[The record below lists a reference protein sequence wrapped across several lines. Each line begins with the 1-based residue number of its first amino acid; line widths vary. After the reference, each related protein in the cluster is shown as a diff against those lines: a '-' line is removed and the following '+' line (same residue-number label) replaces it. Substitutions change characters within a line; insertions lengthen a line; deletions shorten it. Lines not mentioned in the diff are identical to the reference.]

1 MLNNMM
7 EDPSL
12 LPSLVWFARVVRHR
26 SFTKAAAEF
35 DVSRVAVS
43 LHIKSLEQKLKVRL
57 LHRTTRDMSLT
68 DEGLRLW
75 ERIQPA
81 LQSIEQALV
90 QLNDAQDAPSGLI
103 RLNAS
108 RIAARTLVEPHLA
121 EFLALYPRVTVE
133 LVLDDGLSNIVA
145 DGVDAGIRLGES
157 VAEHMVAVPIS
168 PPLRFAVVASPAY
181 FDKHP
186 RPKTPDALAQH
197 NCVRYRLASAG
208 AVLNWAFTDPK
219 TRHAF
224 TVEPQGNTIVNDD
237 LAMLQTALNGVGLV
251 QHLDLAVQPHL
262 ADGSLVRVLANWCPP
277 MAGFY
282 LYIPTREQMPR
293 KLRALMD
300 FLVAKR
306 DTVMR

>member
-1 MLNNMM
+1 MTL
-7 EDPSL
+7 DPSL

-43 LHIKSLEQKLKVRL
+43 LQIKTLEEKLNVRL

-68 DEGLRLW
+68 DDGQRLW
-75 ERIQPA
+75 DSIQPA
-81 LQSIEQALV
+81 LRSIEQAVV
-90 QLNDAQDAPSGLI
+90 QVHEARDEPTGVI
-103 RLNAS
+103 RINTS
-108 RIAARTLVEPHLA
+108 RVAARTLVEPHLA
-121 EFLALYPRVTVE
+121 EFLALYPQLTVE

-145 DGVDAGIRLGES
+145 DGVDAGIRRGES

-168 PPLRFAVVASPAY
+168 PPLRFAVVGSPAY
-181 FDKHP
+181 FEQHAP
-186 RPKTPDALAQH
+186 PQRPEDLMQH
-197 NCVRYRLASAG
+197 NCVHYRFASSASL
-208 AVLNWAFTDPK
+208 LNWSFTDPRK
-219 TRHAF
+219 KREF
-224 TVEPQGNTIVNDD
+224 LVELQGNCIVNDD
-237 LAMLQTALNGVGLV
+237 LAMLNAALNGVGLV
-251 QHLDLAVQPHL
+251 QHLDLAVQRHI
-262 ADGSLVRVLANWCPP
+262 ADGTLVRVLDKWCPP

-306 DTVMR
+306 